1 MKINKV
7 KNNPTA
13 RRKRLS
19 ENSLLIYLLNKQ
31 MFLEYLPCFFKHN
44 PMHWRYSKTDIS
56 PVLRELTQY
65 ILLKMIT
72 ILKIILVFYKY
83 QCLYLVG

>member
-31 MFLEYLPCFFKHN
+31 MFLEYLPCFKHN
-44 PMHWRYSKTDIS
+44 PMQWRYGKTDIS
-56 PVLRELTQY
+56 PALRELTQY
-65 ILLKMIT
+65 ILLKNDYNT
-72 ILKIILVFYKY
+72 
-83 QCLYLVG
+83 